1 MVAVLRTSI
10 EIKGRNVDISGSLA
24 NTLSQYA
31 EFLASQG
38 SLASALTYL
47 SNSQDVSEIQKVTLY
62 CVSKI
67 SKLT

>member
-1 MVAVLRTSI
+1 MVAILRTAM
-10 EIKGRNVDISGSLA
+10 ELKGRNIDISGSLA

-47 SNSQDVSEIQKVTLY
+47 SNSQDVSQY
-62 CVSKI
+62 ADF
-67 SKLT
+67 

>member
-1 MVAVLRTSI
+1 MVAILRTAM
-10 EIKGRNVDISGSLA
+10 ELKGRNIDISGSLA

-47 SNSQDVSEIQKVTLY
+47 SNSQDVSQLAELQSGI
-62 CVSKI
+62 I
-67 SKLT
+67 G

>member
-1 MVAVLRTSI
+1 MVAILRTAM
-10 EIKGRNVDISGSLA
+10 ELKGRNIDISGSLA

-47 SNSQDVSEIQKVTLY
+47 SNSQDVSQYADFKGSDIFD
-62 CVSKI
+62 
-67 SKLT
+67 